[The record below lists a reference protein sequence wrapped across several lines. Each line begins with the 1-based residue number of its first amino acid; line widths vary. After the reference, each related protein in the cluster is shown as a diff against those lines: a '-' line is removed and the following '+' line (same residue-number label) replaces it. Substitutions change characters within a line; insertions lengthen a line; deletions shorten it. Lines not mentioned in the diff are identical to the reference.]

1 MDIISILLELQECDD
16 VVKNEDKELGYYKTD
31 NNKITLNNKLNEI
44 KEKIKISKSKIKE
57 SNNKII
63 HNELILENI
72 KKSISEINDKL
83 YSGEIIDC
91 NTLINLQNEEK
102 QLNEKYSKIESITL
116 TLMEEADKN
125 NEIIIELENRYEKLK
140 TEFFK
145 NEKDVLIKIENIKI
159 KTQKYN
165 DRRLQILKILNKDI
179 VNIYNNLLSNK
190 GKAVVEVNGTICSG
204 CHMDI
209 PLTIIS
215 KVRNSK
221 NDLIFCDNCGRI
233 LYIKNTL

>member
-1 MDIISILLELQECDD
+1 MDIISILLELQECEE
-16 VVKNEDKELGYYKTD
+16 VVKNENKELEKYKSD
-31 NNKITLNNKLNEI
+31 NNKIILNNKLNEI

-63 HNELILENI
+63 HNEFILENI
-72 KKSISEINDKL
+72 KKSTSEINDKL
-83 YSGEIIDC
+83 YSGEIKDF

-102 QLNEKYSKIESITL
+102 QFNEKYSEIESITL
-116 TLMEEADKN
+116 TLMEEVDKN
-125 NEIIIELENRYEKLK
+125 NEIIIDLENRYKKLK
-140 TEFFK
+140 TEFLK
-145 NEKDVLIKIENIKI
+145 NEKEELIKIENIKI

-165 DRRLQILKILNKDI
+165 DRRLQILKIINKDI
-179 VNIYNNLLSNK
+179 VNIYNNLISNK

-215 KVRNSK
+215 KVKNLK

-233 LYIKNTL
+233 LYIKK